1 MQKLVSGG
9 NEMKQ
14 RLGESGKR
22 RVLENFAFSVFADK
36 LDAIVAPEPE
46 TEAGDY
52 QEWRGADLWVLTNNF
67 MVNLLFLKIYW
78 IVWWNIIVLKS

>member
-52 QEWRGADLWVLTNNF
+52 QE
-67 MVNLLFLKIYW
+67 
-78 IVWWNIIVLKS
+78 